1 MLEHEGN
8 AAVGSEV
15 SAVLRK
21 NVANVCNGTCAV
33 VRSAV
38 DDQSGTADAVAFITD
53 FFVVGAFELTGTF
66 QNGIFNSVFGHVGC
80 TCL

>member
-66 QNGIFNSVFGHVGC
+66 QNGIFNGVFRHVGC
-80 TCL
+80 TCF